1 MNYDEIEWMA
11 FRNPHSIGRWP
22 DKEGSMTQELTHDPK
37 LNRILAALPVTE
49 YARLESDLTIVEL
62 TAGQIL
68 YGASDDVEY
77 VYFPITS
84 IVSLIFSTEDGS
96 SSELAMT
103 GNDGLVGIPLVLGGA
118 TTTHKVVVQT
128 AGTAS
133 CLRAEVL
140 SWELDQG
147 GELQRLCL
155 CYAQAL
161 MTQMAQSVVCNRHHS
176 LDQQLCRW
184 LLLSLDQ
191 IPGNVLNVTQELI
204 ASMLGVRR
212 EGVTQAAGK
221 LQAAGLIQYQ
231 RGHITVTDRSGLEAR
246 ACECYGVVRS
256 EYDRLFMRA
265 PANFPKNRSRPNPL
279 TVRQRAE
286 ARFKQTPPVATNT
299 NWEAAQL
306 LHELQVHQ
314 IELEMHN
321 EELRNSYAEA
331 DDLREKYADIYDFAP
346 VAYFTLNAQGV
357 ILQLNLAGAI
367 LLGIKRSQNMRHRF
381 AAAVNPEY
389 LPMFQHFFDE
399 VLRNKSKKSCEMLL
413 LPTSHNPEAFV
424 RIQAVPGE
432 SGEECRMVVMDI
444 TAEKLAEKALNLR
457 EQYLRTVLNN
467 FPFLVWLKDE
477 QSRFLAVNAPFAE
490 NFGWPSPDSLRGKTD
505 FDITTR
511 ELAEH
516 YRAGDQAVLASGKAT
531 DIEEL
536 IENNGEARWFETY
549 KSPIIIDDTSVG
561 TVGFAR
567 DITKRRQMEEELRK
581 GAATDPLT
589 QLASREYFLGHLE
602 AAHSELKRDAFQQ
615 IALLTV
621 SLDYLSVLNDT
632 LGLAADDAVLR
643 LVSNVLRDELRKMD
657 SAGVIAN
664 DRFAVLM
671 LNSDLEAAQAFAERL
686 MNKVAVTKIVMGERQ
701 GVVTIS
707 MGIATM
713 SAADSTAEQALN
725 RADEALCRAR
735 AAGPNRI
742 ACASPPDR
750 A

>member
-1 MNYDEIEWMA
+1 
-11 FRNPHSIGRWP
+11 
-22 DKEGSMTQELTHDPK
+22 MTQELTHDHK
-37 LNRILAALPVTE
+37 LNRILAALPVTA
-49 YARLESDLTIVEL
+49 YARLESDLAIVEL
-62 TAGQIL
+62 TAGQII
-68 YGASDDVEY
+68 YGAGDDVDY
-77 VYFPITS
+77 VYFPMTS
-84 IVSLIFSTEDGS
+84 IVSLISSTENGS

-103 GNDGLVGIPLVLGGA
+103 GYDGLVGIPLVLGGA

-128 AGTAS
+128 AGTAGR
-133 CLRAEVL
+133 LRAEVF
-140 SWELDQG
+140 SWELNQG

-184 LLLSLDQ
+184 LLQSLDQ
-191 IPGNVLNVTQELI
+191 IPGNSLNVTQELI

-231 RGHITVTDRSGLEAR
+231 RGHITVTDRPALEAR
-246 ACECYGVVRS
+246 ACECYGIVRS
-256 EYDRLFMRA
+256 EYDRLFKRS
-265 PANFPKNRSRPNPL
+265 PASFPKNRSRPNPL

-286 ARFKQTPPVATNT
+286 ARFQQTAPVATNT
-299 NWEAAQL
+299 DWEAARL

-331 DDLREKYADIYDFAP
+331 DELREKYADIYDFAP
-346 VAYFTLNAQGV
+346 VGYFTLNAQGV
-357 ILQLNLAGAI
+357 IVQLNLAGAI

-381 AAAVNPEY
+381 AAAINPEY
-389 LPMFQHFFDE
+389 LPLFQRFFDD
-399 VLRNKSKKSCEMLL
+399 VLSNKSKKSCEMLL
-413 LPTSHNPEAFV
+413 LPTSHNPESFV
-424 RIQAVPGE
+424 KIQAVPDE

-444 TAEKLAEKALNLR
+444 TAEKLAERALNLR
-457 EQYLRTVLNN
+457 EQYLRAVLDN
-467 FPFLVWLKDE
+467 FPFMTWLKDE
-477 QSRFLAVNAPFAE
+477 QSRYLTVNKPFAE

-516 YRAGDQAVLASGKAT
+516 HHAGDQAALSSGETKNF
-531 DIEEL
+531 EEL
-536 IENNGEARWFETY
+536 IENNGETHWFEVY
-549 KSPIIIDDTSVG
+549 KSPIIIDGKGIG

-567 DITKRRQMEEELRK
+567 DISERRQMEEELRK
-581 GAATDPLT
+581 VAAIDPLT
-589 QLASREYFLGHLE
+589 KLATRRHFLGHLE
-602 AAHSELKRDAFQQ
+602 AAHSVMKRHAGQQ
-615 IALLTV
+615 VAILIV
-621 SLDYLSVLNDT
+621 SLDYLKAINDI

-643 LVSNVLRDELRKMD
+643 LVSNVLRNELRKEE
-657 SAGVIAN
+657 SAGVIGS
-664 DRFAVLM
+664 DKFAVLM
-671 LNSDLEAAQAFAERL
+671 PNSDIEAAQAFAERL

-707 MGIATM
+707 MGIAAM

-735 AAGPNRI
+735 AAGSNRI
-742 ACASPPDR
+742 EFATQPDQ